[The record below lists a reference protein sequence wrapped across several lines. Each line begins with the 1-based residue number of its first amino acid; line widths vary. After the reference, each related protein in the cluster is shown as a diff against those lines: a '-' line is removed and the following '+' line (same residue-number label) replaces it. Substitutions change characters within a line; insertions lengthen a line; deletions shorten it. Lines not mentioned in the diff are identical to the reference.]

1 MRENCRGRG
10 ARRATRPADGFG
22 GSAAGFGC
30 AEAPCGRPPLPL
42 AEAVRGAAKEPGAA
56 GAGPH
61 GVLPFVGGSDQRA
74 RVVISSVRFA

>member
-1 MRENCRGRG
+1 MRENCRGWG
-10 ARRATRPADGFG
+10 ARRATRPVDGFG

-30 AEAPCGRPPLPL
+30 AEAPCGRPPPCPL
-42 AEAVRGAAKEPGAA
+42 QGLWGAAKGPGAA

-74 RVVISSVRFA
+74 RVAISSVRFA